1 MKIVTWNMNGWNRQG
16 THDQA
21 WTFLLDTVRPDIAL
35 LQEAEVPENLPPE
48 YRHKWTPAIAGRPF
62 GSVILSR
69 LGELDL
75 QWEDNS
81 RGAVLVANSSVTA
94 IGPISIAC
102 IQARV
107 EEGVGTI
114 RWLRETIGAVRPLLG
129 DRFILGGD
137 LNTARQ
143 AHRAWPA
150 YGHGQF
156 WKDIETWDLYE
167 RLPLDGL
174 EEQQSYWGRW
184 LLNKPPTLGNTLQDD
199 HVFLDAKTFASA
211 HSCLVWDTKRVREL
225 SDHGP
230 VVVDLALPDESVRH

>member
-1 MKIVTWNMNGWNRQG
+1 MKIVTWNMNGWDRQS

-21 WTFLLDTVRPDIAL
+21 WTFLLDTVRPDIGL
-35 LQEAEVPENLPPE
+35 LQEAEVPENLPTE
-48 YRHKWTPAIAGRPF
+48 YSHKWTPAIAGKPF

-69 LGELDL
+69 LGDL
-75 QWEDNS
+75 EVRWEDNS
-81 RGAVLVANSSVTA
+81 RGAVLVANSSVTS

-107 EEGVGTI
+107 QEGVGTI
-114 RWLRETIGAVRPLLG
+114 RWLRETMEAVRPLLG
-129 DRFILGGD
+129 DRFIVGGD

-156 WKDIETWDLYE
+156 WEDIDTWGFNE
-167 RLPLDGL
+167 RLPLDGI

-184 LLNKPPTLGNTLQDD
+184 LLDKLPTLGNTLQDD
-199 HVFLDAKTFASA
+199 HVFLDAETFASVEG
-211 HSCLVWDTKRVREL
+211 CQVWDTKHIREL

-230 VVVDLALPDESVRH
+230 VVVDVTLPG